1 MILEVSSA
9 KKRLVLPQKR
19 KNFVATYNSNK
30 FQYLL
35 GKLPN
40 EKLSLYSLNC
50 DCDLG
55 LRCEGVLLTIPY
67 KLVKICVSFIA
78 RVKVGTGLLNV
89 EHVHIIGMSESA
101 HIAGVTGE
109 FISSGRVARITGLD
123 PSRPFIDMT
132 KKRGRLSVDDA
143 DLVDVVHTNAGTL
156 GEQSAVGHIDFYPN
170 GGKKQPGCENEFIGS
185 CSHER
190 AVLLFVESINS
201 PHAFQAW
208 RCENEWA
215 ALHDRCQISD
225 TLATMGEH
233 LSYRVNGSY
242 LLKTTGSSPFER

>member
-1 MILEVSSA
+1 MIQQLKNAYIDNNGGTDLNVIIVDWSDLSYFGFGNINGVGKRSA
-9 KKRLVLPQKR
+9 E
-19 KNFVATYNSNK
+19 
-30 FQYLL
+30 LL
-35 GKLPN
+35 
-40 EKLSLYSLNC
+40 
-50 DCDLG
+50 D
-55 LRCEGVLLTIPY
+55 
-67 KLVKICVSFIA
+67 FM
-78 RVKVGTGLLNV
+78 VGTGLLNV

-132 KKRGRLSVDDA
+132 QKRGRLSVDDA

-190 AVLLFVESINS
+190 AVHLFVESINS